1 MDVRGI
7 ALESV
12 CFLFRI
18 QTPLVTYLDENGIIS
33 QNQLKFQFTS
43 FLLVKAMVTTITE
56 SAMRQH
62 QSDIDH
68 ALVIKLLIL
77 NRISRRFRICES
89 VQRVMKPFRAPD
101 RPKSARAAL
110 KYITEH

>member
-1 MDVRGI
+1 MCDLLASLLWLRGSWSSVELEGVQVELWVDV
-7 ALESV
+7 LWSV
-12 CFLFRI
+12 VVGCQVWWL
-18 QTPLVTYLDENGIIS
+18 G
-33 QNQLKFQFTS
+33 
-43 FLLVKAMVTTITE
+43 KAMITTITE